1 VSPVT
6 TELLGLRR
14 VRAGYDQVEVLHDID
29 LQVHTGEVLAVLG
42 PNGAGK
48 TTMLRVLAGL
58 HPPTSGDLIIGGR
71 TMTGADP
78 TALARLGLC
87 LVPEGR
93 GVFPNLT
100 VAENLWLL
108 TNRGVPR
115 DVIEDRAYT
124 AFPYLR
130 DRHTQLA
137 GNMSG
142 GEQQMLAMARAIAT
156 DPAVLLLDEL
166 SMGLAPRIVAQLY
179 EHVGALAAG
188 GVTIVVVEQFARTV
202 LGVAN
207 HAAVLV
213 GGKVVLSGNPNDV
226 AGNLQSAY
234 LSGTTS

>member
-1 VSPVT
+1 MSAVA

-14 VRAGYDQVEVLHDID
+14 VRACYDQVEVLHDVS
-29 LQVHTGEVLAVLG
+29 LQVHAGQVLAVLG

-48 TTMLRVLAGL
+48 TTMLRVMAGL
-58 HPPTSGDLIIGGR
+58 HPPTSGDLVIGGR
-71 TMTGADP
+71 KMTGADP
-78 TALARLGLC
+78 TKLAKLGLC
-87 LVPEGR
+87 LIPEGQ

-108 TNRGVPR
+108 TNRGESR
-115 DVIEDRAYT
+115 EVIEDRAYA
-124 AFPYLR
+124 AFPHLR
-130 DRHTQLA
+130 ERHAQLA
-137 GNMSG
+137 GSMSG

-179 EHVGALAAG
+179 EHVAALAASG
-188 GVTIVVVEQFARTV
+188 ITIVVVEQFARTV

-207 HAAVLV
+207 QAAVLV
-213 GGKVVLSGNPNDV
+213 GGKVVLSGDPTDI
-226 AGNLQSAY
+226 AGKLQSAY